1 MLAGCNKK
9 KEKNVDLNGAA
20 CMLQPL
26 WKRSSLHLGSSLGPL
41 IISGEGGPGEGRPGE
56 GEAWGGGGLGR
67 GRPGEG
73 RPGEGEAWGRG
84 GLGRGRPGEG
94 GPGER
99 PSCLT
104 WIHLNWEH
112 GNGCKD

>member
-1 MLAGCNKK
+1 MLTVTKK
-9 KEKNVDLNGAA
+9 REKNVDLNRAA

-26 WKRSSLHLGSSLGPL
+26 WKRGSLHLASSLGPL
-41 IISGEGGPGEGRPGE
+41 IISGK

-73 RPGEGEAWGRG
+73 RPGEGGPGEGEAWGGG

-94 GPGER
+94 EAWGGGGPGER
-99 PSCLT
+99 LSCLT
-104 WIHLNWEH
+104 WIHLNWAH